1 MILTDDEIRKAA
13 EFAAEQMWPESGY
26 VGWTEDDAVF
36 HRKFVDALL
45 AKLRGGVEVPE
56 PFDDWPEYNEFAEGC
71 GLEDRCITDRYE
83 AMRHGWQSCED
94 RTHEQGPYFTRDQL
108 LAYGAAQRLAGREQT
123 IEECAQCMEEQ
134 DTQAPKYNA
143 RAIHAL
149 AASPQEQ
156 QP

>member
-1 MILTDDEIRKAA
+1 MILTDDECRKVYTEAM
-13 EFAAEQMWPESGY
+13 ELPERNT
-26 VGWTEDDAVF
+26 VAVTR
-36 HRKFVDALL
+36 HIESAILS
-45 AKLRGGVEVPE
+45 KLRAGVELPE

-143 RAIHAL
+143 RAIRAL
-149 AASPQEQ
+149 AAPQSRHE
-156 QP
+156 